1 MEKELTLLKY
11 IVFDDVKDFFGK
23 INFFQFFEIVL
34 YFFFVENKIVLKK
47 VLLNLKNHKSNTLIN
62 HACGSTYIIS
72 TDS

>member
-34 YFFFVENKIVLKK
+34 YFFFVSKIVLKK
-47 VLLNLKNHKSNTLIN
+47 SIVELKKP
-62 HACGSTYIIS
+62 
-72 TDS
+72 